1 MRTSWLLVSIAVH
14 GAAVAA
20 AVGFGAYASPRSQLP
35 LAHIEIQQQQASA
48 PAPTH
53 LVKMPDVMDEE
64 VVEDVAVHELKVSE
78 KPVAEALVEPTILDA
93 KAELSP
99 SELMS
104 FATTE
109 RIRRKSPDPV
119 ADAALEELP
128 QPVEVSEPQVYVE
141 AQRSDN
147 KPPPYPRKELRLSR
161 EGSVTVSVSVDEK
174 GKVLA
179 VALVEGSRFQGFNNA
194 AIQAAREWV
203 FSPATQDGVSVASE
217 IHVEVVFQLTDR

>member
-20 AVGFGAYASPRSQLP
+20 AVGFGTYTSPRSQLP

-53 LVKMPDVMDEE
+53 VVKKPDVTTEE
-64 VVEDVAVHELKVSE
+64 VVEDVAVHELELHEEPIV
-78 KPVAEALVEPTILDA
+78 EAPVEPTILDA
-93 KAELSP
+93 PVEPSP
-99 SELMS
+99 SERMS

-119 ADAALEELP
+119 VDSPREELP

-147 KPPPYPRKELRLSR
+147 KPPSYPRKERRLSR
-161 EGSVTVSVSVDEK
+161 EGSVTVSVSVDEN

-179 VALVEGSRFQGFNNA
+179 VSLVEESRFQGFNIA

-203 FSPATQDGVSVASE
+203 FTPATQGGDPVASE
-217 IHVEVVFQLTDR
+217 IQVEVVFQLTDR

>member
-53 LVKMPDVMDEE
+53 VVKMPDVTAEE
-64 VVEDVAVHELKVSE
+64 VVEEVAVHELVVSE
-78 KPVAEALVEPTILDA
+78 EPVPEAPVEPTIFEA
-93 KAELSP
+93 QVEPSP

-109 RIRRKSPDPV
+109 RIRRKSPDP
-119 ADAALEELP
+119 ALETRQEELP

-147 KPPPYPRKELRLSR
+147 KPPAYPRKELRLSR
-161 EGSVTVSVSVDEK
+161 EGSVTVSVSVDEN
-174 GKVLA
+174 GKVLG
-179 VALVEGSRFQGFNNA
+179 VALVEGSRFQGFNSA

-203 FSPATQDGVSVASE
+203 FAPATQDGVAVASE